1 MFYQRKS
8 IKNDKRIMPITKKYD
23 AIIEP
28 LIMQS
33 YPFCVVK
40 QECLKANN
48 SCFKISKTATGRIK

>member
-1 MFYQRKS
+1 
-8 IKNDKRIMPITKKYD
+8 MPITKKYD

-48 SCFKISKTATGRIK
+48 SCFKISKTTTGRIK